1 MKKLYILVAT
11 AVLPFILVWA
21 AFILTA
27 FNFNPREVFNSGSF
41 WGLSFLYWFLW
52 TCLSPLI
59 VEMVDEQEAKEAK
72 EAEKKTT
79 LSKEE
84 MIQKHINAEPS
95 RQNPEYEAFVRDAMN
110 KLK

>member
-27 FNFNPREVFNSGSF
+27 FNFNPREVFNSGNF
-41 WGLSFLYWFLW
+41 WGLSVMYWLLW
-52 TCLSPLI
+52 TCLSPII

-72 EAEKKTT
+72 EAE
-79 LSKEE
+79 
-84 MIQKHINAEPS
+84 
-95 RQNPEYEAFVRDAMN
+95 
-110 KLK
+110 